1 MSLLTSLPN
10 VLYNINPASTD
21 PTFILAK
28 NIWRRAQ
35 ILAEFKNKI
44 SLFSEYIV
52 KDGETPEQIA
62 FDRYDDPFLNWTILI
77 ANDIVNYHD
86 QWPRSAVS
94 LNEYVLNKYTNAY
107 AIKHY
112 VTTEVKDSLN
122 NILLPAGKIIP
133 ETFTFS
139 YIDSG
144 TGSQVSL
151 SPKASVT
158 YYQYEQQENE
168 KKEKIQIIRPDL
180 IEDFVS
186 AYQRVLVRGS
196 NTTFG
201 ISNDDIEM

>member
-10 VLYNINPASTD
+10 VLYNINPTSTD

-35 ILAEFKNKI
+35 ILTEYKARI

-62 FDRYDDPFLNWTILI
+62 FELYDDPFLNWTLMI

-86 QWPRSAVS
+86 QWPRSAVT
-94 LNEYVLNKYTNAY
+94 LNEYVVNKYTNPY

-112 VTTEVKDSLN
+112 VTTEVKDSLD

-133 ETFTFS
+133 ETFNFS
-139 YIDSG
+139 YVDSG
-144 TGSQVSL
+144 TGSQVSIT
-151 SPKASVT
+151 PKTSIT

-168 KKEKIQIIRPDL
+168 KKEKIQIIRPNL
-180 IEDFVS
+180 IDDFVA
-186 AYQRVLVRGS
+186 AYQKVVVRGG
-196 NTTFG
+196 NTAFG